1 MVAIIVKPVCR
12 QVVLSQALPLNTQE
26 VKPNKNK
33 NHKSPDRLM
42 DSSSEVNCKGKH
54 NIFKWTRQQ
63 QQAKNKKIGAVFRM
77 FQKTTKTHKN
87 PFCLGAATPNVSLRR
102 EKKQKQGEEQGG
114 PFRCQT
120 EQGHLTSPHKM
131 NYKLQHS
138 TKIAIK
144 TQTEHFSHK
153 RNTTEYTMMI

>member
-63 QQAKNKKIGAVFRM
+63 QQAKKKNWSCLQNVQKNNNKNT
-77 FQKTTKTHKN
+77 QKPILSWRSN
-87 PFCLGAATPNVSLRR
+87 SRCLTQKG
-102 EKKQKQGEEQGG
+102 EKQNKERSRVDHSVVKLSKV
-114 PFRCQT
+114 T
-120 EQGHLTSPHKM
+120 ERLLT
-131 NYKLQHS
+131 
-138 TKIAIK
+138 
-144 TQTEHFSHK
+144 
-153 RNTTEYTMMI
+153 R